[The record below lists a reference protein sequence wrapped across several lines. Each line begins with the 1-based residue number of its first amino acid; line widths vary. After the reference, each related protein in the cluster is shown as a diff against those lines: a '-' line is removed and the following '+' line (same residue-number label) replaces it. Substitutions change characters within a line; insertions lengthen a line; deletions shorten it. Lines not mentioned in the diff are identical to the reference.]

1 MKLNKW
7 TMALAAGGVVSL
19 GSVVQAEEAQH
30 QVMTALSQTTLSG
43 YVDTSA
49 IWKLGT
55 GNTLPGRAY
64 DGPGKLDGF
73 NLNVVKLGL
82 EKALDEAQWAAGYK
96 VDLLFG
102 PDAVTYQG
110 AFASGGSIGSF
121 GDDFAIQNAFV
132 QLRAPVGNGID
143 VKVGAFESPLGYEAF
158 DSGKNPN
165 YSRSFGY
172 VLGPKQHTGVLASYQ
187 LVDSLSIY
195 GGVANTHTGAIN
207 GRSVVKPNGSI
218 TAESEKTYLGGL
230 SLSAPESLGFL
241 SGSTL
246 YAGVVDGLSGA
257 QHNTTSTYVGAT
269 VPTPL
274 EGLSIGASW
283 DYRFDGVNGVTPA
296 AAPLKPGSN
305 WATAIAGYLS
315 YQATEKLKLNDR
327 VDYLTGS
334 DGTLGINVGGPGSDK
349 QPEIISNTVT
359 LDYSLW
365 ANVISRAEFRWDH
378 SMTGDRLYGRGAGD
392 QKNAFTLAAN
402 IIYKF

>member
-1 MKLNKW
+1 MKVNKW

-19 GSVVQAEEAQH
+19 GSIVQAEEAQH
-30 QVMTALSQTTLSG
+30 QVLTALSQTTLSG

-64 DGPGKLDGF
+64 DGAGKLDGF
-73 NLNVVKLGL
+73 NLNVVKLSL

-102 PDAVTYQG
+102 PDAVTYQ
-110 AFASGGSIGSF
+110 APAIFNSGSSFGSG

-132 QLRAPVGNGID
+132 ELRAPIGNGID
-143 VKVGAFESPLGYEAF
+143 LKVGAFESPLGYEAF

-172 VLGPKQHTGVLASYQ
+172 ILGPKQHTGVLASYQ
-187 LVDSLSIY
+187 LADSLSIY

-207 GRSVVKPNGSI
+207 SRPRG
-218 TAESEKTYLGGL
+218 AESEKTYLGGIT
-230 SLSAPESLGFL
+230 LSAPESLGFL

-246 YAGVVDGLSGA
+246 YAGIVDGLA
-257 QHNTTSTYVGAT
+257 NVQNDTTSVYVGAT
-269 VPTPL
+269 IPTPM
-274 EGLSIGASW
+274 EGLSIGAAW
-283 DYRFDGVNGVTPA
+283 DYRFDGFNLVTPA
-296 AAPLKPGSN
+296 TGNKSN
-305 WATAIAGYLS
+305 WASAIAGYVS

-327 VDYLTGS
+327 FDYVTGS
-334 DGTLGINVGGPGSDK
+334 DGTLGLDLGRVNSSDK
-349 QPEIISNTVT
+349 QPEIMSNTVT
-359 LDYSLW
+359 VDYSLW
-365 ANVISRAEFRWDH
+365 DNVISRAEFRWDH
-378 SMTGDRLYGRGAGD
+378 SLTGDKLYGRGAGD